1 MLSLQPIALPDLILS
16 RLLLVSAKGII
27 KSELKK
33 SFKTIVHNQLSDSE
47 FSEKLEQAI
56 AKLTDQGYAQ
66 LIGKSR
72 YQITETGNQQALDLL
87 RIKTLPPKL
96 QWTPLRNTY
105 WIAYALNLPALSVD
119 TQKRLADGDILR
131 AVILQHYFKLPTE
144 DFPTLTKA
152 RNALLWQQLCDP
164 NVTGRLQAQLPQLS
178 QQAFSQGAVMEILL
192 NDLLQ
197 EPEALEWEKAL
208 KQLIRKVVNAKQTK
222 PDELRLAILRQALSN
237 FQSQSSPAAEATS
250 QTPEIPNA
258 SPTLTP
264 SDFAAVVLEAAH
276 ATQEGRFGDHKVFIS
291 QVWETFQK
299 RQPALNLTL
308 EDFKQHLIEANRQH
322 LLTLS
327 RADLSYD
334 LTPEDV
340 TASEIT
346 HLNSTF
352 HFIRVD

>member
-16 RLLLVSAKGII
+16 RLLLASEKGRT
-27 KSELKK
+27 KGELKE
-33 SFKTIVHNQLSDSE
+33 SVKTIATSKLSASD
-47 FSEKLEQAI
+47 FSEKFEHALAHLI
-56 AKLTDQGYAQ
+56 AQGYAQ
-66 LIGKSR
+66 KIRRSS
-72 YQITETGNQQALDLL
+72 YQITETGNQEALDLL

-105 WIAYALNLPALSVD
+105 WIAYALKLPALSVD

-131 AVILQHYFKLPTE
+131 AVILQNYFKLSTE

-178 QQAFSQGAVMEILL
+178 QRAFSQGAVMEILL

-197 EPEALEWEKAL
+197 APKALKWEKAL
-208 KQLIRKVVNAKQTK
+208 KQLVTKAVNARQTK

-237 FQSQSSPAAEATS
+237 SQSQPFPADQETP
-250 QTPEIPNA
+250 QTPESTDALPA
-258 SPTLTP
+258 LTP
-264 SDFAAVVLEAAH
+264 SEFAAAVLEAANT
-276 ATQEGRFGDHKVFIS
+276 TQEGRFGDHKVFIS
-291 QVWETFQK
+291 QVWETFQNK
-299 RQPALNLTL
+299 QPDLNLTL
-308 EDFKQHLIEANRQH
+308 EDFKQQLIEANRQR
-322 LLTLS
+322 LLTLN
-327 RADLSYD
+327 RADLAYA
-334 LTPEDV
+334 LNPEDV
-340 TASEIT
+340 ATSEIT